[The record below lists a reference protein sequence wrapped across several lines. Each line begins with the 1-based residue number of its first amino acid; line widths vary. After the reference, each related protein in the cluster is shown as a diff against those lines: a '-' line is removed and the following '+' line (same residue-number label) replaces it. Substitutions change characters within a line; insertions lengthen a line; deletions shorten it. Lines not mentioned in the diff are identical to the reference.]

1 MVDTCY
7 PRSVTYWISNSY
19 RRRFGSSPFYLY
31 NFLAHMTKN
40 RRKNI
45 EAILAISTG
54 LLLLYLI
61 FKIEGFI
68 IAAFIVSLVSLLFGI
83 IADGIG
89 WLWLTFAKGLGF
101 VMGNILLTIVFFVF
115 LTPVALISKLFRKD
129 LLLLKRKPRS
139 SFYFS
144 RQKTFGAE
152 DFENMW

>member
-1 MVDTCY
+1 M
-7 PRSVTYWISNSY
+7 
-19 RRRFGSSPFYLY
+19 
-31 NFLAHMTKN
+31 
-40 RRKNI
+40 
-45 EAILAISTG
+45 AISTG